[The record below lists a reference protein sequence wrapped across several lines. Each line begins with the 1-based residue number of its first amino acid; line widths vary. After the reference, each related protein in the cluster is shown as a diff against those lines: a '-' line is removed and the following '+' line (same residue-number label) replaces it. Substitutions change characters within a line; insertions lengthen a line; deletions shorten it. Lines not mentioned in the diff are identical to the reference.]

1 MGKDVKPNQQ
11 TSTNNVKKGDAY
23 IFDFVHKSVNVLDR
37 LWDIVF
43 I

>member
-1 MGKDVKPNQQ
+1 MN
-11 TSTNNVKKGDAY
+11 NNVQQIEDAY

-43 I
+43 TE